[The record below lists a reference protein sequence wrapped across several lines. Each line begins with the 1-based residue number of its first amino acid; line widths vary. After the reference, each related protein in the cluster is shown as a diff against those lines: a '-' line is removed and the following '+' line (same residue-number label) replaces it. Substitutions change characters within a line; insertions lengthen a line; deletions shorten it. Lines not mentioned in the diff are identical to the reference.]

1 MAGPWEK
8 YQSTESGPWSKYAAP
23 QVAPAPEAPLDP
35 TADMSTVQK
44 GLAGVGK
51 AFVDVGRGTGQILRN
66 VLPERASD
74 AIGLPTQADID
85 EAKRLDAPLMNTTAG
100 LVGNIA
106 GNVAIAA
113 PTAFLPGANTVAG
126 AALYSGA
133 QGAVQPV
140 ATGESRLTNT
150 ALAAGAGAAGQK
162 AGQMIGSR
170 VGKAMDARALAS
182 AQNAPRDAI
191 LATSKEAGYV
201 VPPSSVNPSAIN
213 QALEG
218 LSGKIKTGQLASQK
232 NQGVT
237 NGLVRKALGLSD
249 DAPINREALGQIR
262 QQAGQAY
269 EAVRGAGRVQ
279 TDAEFVKALD
289 DITAKYRGAAQDFP
303 ELADDA
309 VLKMAEGLRK
319 PEFDASSG
327 IDMISMLRD
336 RADKA
341 YRAGDKALGAAH
353 KRAAN
358 ALEETIDRHLDR
370 IKAPGDMIVEFRN
383 ARQAIAKTYS
393 VESALNDATGNVD
406 ARKLAAQL
414 KKGKPLSGSL
424 REAAQFAQQFPK
436 AAQEVTESMPAL
448 SPLDYGTAAITAGAT
463 GSPLGLIG
471 LVGRPGVRAGVLSR
485 PYQAG
490 MVNPQYGTNALAR
503 IAAQN
508 PRATNLLSRSLPVAV
523 ANSRE

>member
-8 YQSTESGPWSKYAAP
+8 YQSAQDGPWSKYAAP
-23 QVAPAPEAPLDP
+23 IEAAQPEAPIDP
-35 TADMSTVQK
+35 TADMSTFQRTA
-44 GLAGVGK
+44 AGAGK
-51 AFVDVGRGTGQILRN
+51 ALVDIGRGTGQLLRN
-66 VLPERASD
+66 VMPDRAAD

-85 EAKRLDAPLMNTTAG
+85 DAKRLDAPLMDTTAG
-100 LVGNIA
+100 FAGNIA
-106 GNVAIAA
+106 GNIAA
-113 PTAFLPGANTVAG
+113 AAPVAFLPGANTVAG
-126 AALYSGA
+126 AGLYSAA
-133 QGAVQPV
+133 QGALQPV
-140 ATGESRLTNT
+140 ATGDSRLMNT
-150 ALAAGAGAAGQK
+150 ALAGAAGAAGQK
-162 AGQMIGSR
+162 TGQMIGAR
-170 VGKAMDARALAS
+170 VGKAIDARALAK

-201 VPPSSVNPSAIN
+201 VPPSSVNPTAIN

-237 NGLVRKALGLSD
+237 NGLVRKALGIAD
-249 DAPINREALGQIR
+249 DKPITREALSAIR
-262 QQAGQAY
+262 TQAGQAY
-269 EAVRGAGRVQ
+269 EAVRNVGNVA
-279 TDAEFVKALD
+279 TDADFTKALD
-289 DITAKYRGAAQDFP
+289 NIVSEYQGAAKSFP

-309 VLKMAEGLRK
+309 VLKVVDSVRK
-319 PEFDASSG
+319 PDFDASAG
-327 IDMISMLRD
+327 IDAIRILRKRGD
-336 RADKA
+336 VA
-341 YRAGDKALGAAH
+341 YRGGDTGLGAAH
-353 KRAAN
+353 KRAADAIEN
-358 ALEETIDRHLDR
+358 AIDRHLDR
-370 IKAPGDMIVEFRN
+370 IKAPGDLIVDFRN

-424 REAAQFAQQFPK
+424 KEAAQFAQQFPK
-436 AAQEVTESMPAL
+436 AAQDVTESMPAL
-448 SPLDYGTAAITAGAT
+448 SPLDYGAAAIAAGAS

-471 LVGRPGVRAGVLSR
+471 LVGRPAARGAILSR

-503 IAAQN
+503 IAAGN
-508 PRATNLLSRSLPVAV
+508 PRITNTLARSLPVAV